1 MTLGPAG
8 PADVTLAD
16 LTRRAHQRYARSP
29 AVYDGI
35 RWWSFAE
42 LGAAARRTANRL
54 LAQGLSPGDRVVIAL
69 ANCPESLVLDHAV
82 FLSGLVRV
90 AVSHRLHGREL
101 AGIAADCGAAAVVC
115 EAAHADALAAL
126 APPPGPRVIAGPD
139 ALAGLTGPG
148 GDEAGPDVPPP
159 GPDSVA
165 ALMYTSGT
173 TGDPKG
179 AIATHRAWMAMVRAF
194 WAALP
199 PVGPGDVVAHLAPMS
214 HFGGSA
220 GAACT
225 LAGAAAV
232 PVRRYQP
239 HAALAECAR
248 LGVTVLPLVPTML
261 KDLTAA
267 AERDRVTVPA
277 LRAVPYGG
285 SAISAHAAARA
296 TAVFGPV
303 LYQCYGLSEALAPIT
318 VLSAADH
325 RVPGPAGDL
334 PARLASAGRP
344 VPEAEVQV
352 TAPDGT
358 PCPAGTHGEI
368 RIRGAQVTPGYW
380 NRPDE
385 TTKALTPDG
394 WLRTGDVGYLD
405 DDGFCYL
412 AGRDREVIVS
422 GGFNVLPAEVERAIA
437 ALPAVQEVVV
447 FGVPHER
454 WGEAVAAVVVPR
466 DGHRLTAGDVVGA
479 CRDRLASY
487 KKPLHVEFAA
497 ELPVSATGKHRREQ
511 IRDRY
516 WSGRS
521 RQVGE

>member
-1 MTLGPAG
+1 MTL
-8 PADVTLAD
+8 TLAD
-16 LTRRAHQRYARSP
+16 LARRAHQRYARSP
-29 AVYDGI
+29 AVYDGTG
-35 RWWSFAE
+35 WWSFAE

-54 LAQGLSPGDRVVIAL
+54 LALGLSPGDRVVIAL

-101 AGIAADCGAAAVVC
+101 AQIAADCGAAAVVC
-115 EAAHADALAAL
+115 EAGHAEALAA
-126 APPPGPRVIAGPD
+126 APAPGPRVIAGPD
-139 ALAGLTGPG
+139 AVADLTGPG
-148 GDEAGPDVPPP
+148 GDEADPDVPPP
-159 GPDSVA
+159 APDSVA

-179 AIATHRAWMAMVRAF
+179 AIATHRGWMAMVRAF

-199 PVGPGDVVAHLAPMS
+199 PIGPGDVVAHLAPMS

-232 PVRRYQP
+232 PVRRYDP
-239 HAALAECAR
+239 HAALALCAD

-267 AERDRVTVPA
+267 AERDLVTLPA

-296 TAVFGPV
+296 GAVFGDV

-318 VLSAADH
+318 VLSAANH
-325 RVPGPAGDL
+325 LVPAGADL

-344 VPEAEVQV
+344 VPEAEIQV
-352 TAPDGT
+352 TAPDGA

-380 NRPDE
+380 NCPDE
-385 TTKALTPDG
+385 TAKVLTPDG

-405 DDGFCYL
+405 QDGFCYL
-412 AGRDREVIVS
+412 VGRDRDVIVS

-437 ALPAVQEVVV
+437 ALPGVQEVVV

-466 DGHRLTAGDVVGA
+466 DGHRLTADDVVSA
-479 CRDRLASY
+479 CRARLASY
-487 KKPLHVEFAA
+487 KKPVHVEFAA
-497 ELPVSATGKHRREQ
+497 QLPVSATGKHRREQ

-516 WSGRS
+516 WSDRF
-521 RQVGE
+521 RQIGE